1 MQTILALEDNDF
13 ALGAVN
19 TILSR
24 AGYTLL
30 TAESESA
37 ALSRA
42 EKHKGP
48 IHLLIADATMIGR
61 TGKRMVVALQSS
73 HPEMTVLYI
82 SAYTR
87 EDLIARGVLD
97 PGDVLLQ
104 KPFPIGV
111 LCDHVA
117 SVLSTRSAG
126 VAVMRSGAY

>member
-1 MQTILALEDNDF
+1 
-13 ALGAVN
+13 
-19 TILSR
+19 
-24 AGYTLL
+24 
-30 TAESESA
+30 
-37 ALSRA
+37 
-42 EKHKGP
+42 
-48 IHLLIADATMIGR
+48 MIGR

-73 HPEMTVLYI
+73 QPEMKVLYI

-104 KPFPIGV
+104 KPFSIGV